1 MVENSCKRSK
11 RVENGSK
18 WSKMVTNGSKWS
30 KMVKNGS
37 NWSNLAAGDEAAVL
51 EAGDGR
57 HDQAQQAAL
66 LLLS

>member
-1 MVENSCKRSK
+1 
-11 RVENGSK
+11 
-18 WSKMVTNGSKWS
+18 
-30 KMVKNGS
+30 MVKNGS

-66 LLLS
+66 LLLLQVLLLLLLLLLLL